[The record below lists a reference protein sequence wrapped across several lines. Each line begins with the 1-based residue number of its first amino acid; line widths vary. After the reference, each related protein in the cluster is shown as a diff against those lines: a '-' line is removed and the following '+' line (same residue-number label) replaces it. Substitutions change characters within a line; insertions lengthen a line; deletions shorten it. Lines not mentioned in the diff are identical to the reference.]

1 MEPVLP
7 LGQELRFEEAR
18 QALASFTTLV
28 DRNAGDPILN
38 AWLDDTA
45 HPRFLGA
52 LDENERMQWVDAALR
67 AIRGRD
73 HRIEDLLRWRAERHA
88 DHTWFT
94 ERGSGAPASGWTYA
108 AVRRH
113 VRSVAAALWQVDTR
127 GKRAPRVV
135 LWTANCVEGACADLA
150 CLAHDVFVVPLSVHL
165 DDEELQWIVE
175 RLDVDAVVTDTDD
188 RVRRV
193 IRLRKRIGR
202 GLEVFAL
209 QPGRSVDAGDATLLA
224 ERAADFGVDR
234 TATILEARPR
244 LGIDEPCT
252 AMFTSGSTGRPK
264 GVVFTPFHLISKR
277 YCRGA
282 ALPTVGRD
290 ETLYCFLPLFHTFG
304 RFLEMLGTL
313 YWRGTYVFAGNPSAE
328 ALMAA
333 MVEVEPTGLI
343 SIPQRWQQIRDAFEV
358 RAESGAIDDLRHVTG
373 GRLRWGLSAAG
384 YLDPRTFRFFHRHGV
399 ALCSGFGMTEATGG
413 ITMSPPDDYVDDTVG
428 RPLPGIEVRLDDGG
442 EMLVRGAYVARYLS
456 ENGSDLE
463 LEPTEPGPG
472 GDEAHQGEG
481 WLRTGDV
488 FRELGGAHLQIVD
501 RVKDIYKNSRGQTV
515 APRRVE
521 DQFTDVPGIRRV
533 FLVGDHRPWNALLVV
548 PDLDDPILRDA
559 PDEISRHE
567 YFGHVI
573 AAANRRLAPFERVV
587 DYALLD
593 RDFDAERGELT
604 PKKSFRRKVITENFA
619 STIEDLYRA
628 PFVQRRIS
636 GLDVRLPQWLLR
648 DLNVLEDDIEAGD
661 GVLVDARRGR
671 ELVVRRQDDGRV
683 RVGDLAYRI
692 DGDVIDLGR
701 LSRQPD
707 LWLGNPG
714 LLEFVPGKQGWDVPT
729 PGVGDDVA
737 LPHDHTPTADFV
749 PRAPADDVDD
759 LVVRANALVQTV
771 LHALPESGLVALEEL
786 AKILGQS
793 DLRLD
798 HAIRQRLTT
807 LAWHDDEMLR
817 CEAYRVLLL
826 DEPTARYNEAFG
838 PFIQSG
844 RPFLSHHSIRR
855 IASERFGSRRL
866 EALRQRL
873 AHYRDIGDWPA
884 SAMIRQQFL
893 DVLRLLADFARHD
906 VEYYHPVRC
915 ELASWA
921 LHEADPELA
930 ARASGMLDGLVN
942 DFERS
947 LESRL
952 ADRSGPTSEQVVFD
966 EDIDEAARQ
975 QHWTLLS
982 SKAFLTQ
989 SIQLA
994 FNEPSFDPGEIA
1006 PGGLWIST
1014 AGSTTGPQ
1022 VYFRW
1027 SVRTRGGRHYQLFVI
1042 VRRDLGTAQVI
1053 ETNYRML
1060 AIGGHPFGE
1069 RVLARFGCARPELG
1083 AMSLEYVD
1091 DLSVEEQIRRAVGH
1105 SRTGSESPDTLDW
1118 RRTYV
1123 RGMGAVIAVWARSGR
1138 RLVPRVARTNN
1149 VVVPVIDF
1157 REGARVLSLAGWQ
1170 AGSSARDLFVP
1181 LWKGFYPRVIA
1192 QAPECGSWIDPRWIV
1207 EATVEALGPEAAEK
1221 AIEDALADALPSEL
1235 REALEAGRRD
1245 GAIEAHLPLA
1255 LELAI
1260 ERFRRWAAIN
1270 PAATLDAQI
1279 DQIEALIRLYH
1290 LERHGERVR
1299 AQLFRHTC
1307 FARSDDR
1314 TRAAFDALLA
1324 TLDPSSRTS
1333 ITQRVEL
1340 SELLGVLDDD
1350 HRRALARMVFPHRRS
1365 RDTVEV
1371 LTFGEPGHERVT
1383 VTTRVEDRD
1392 GRHYT
1397 VREPIG
1403 AEEVGQVYRV
1413 FYREHFA
1420 RAASESDRF
1429 LVTLDRD
1436 ERVVAAMIYREEST
1450 EVTHVDGIVV
1460 RSSLQGRGLAS
1471 ALLEDFCS
1479 RAAGRG
1485 RGVVK
1490 TSFVMRAFCEKRG
1503 FRADR
1508 RWGGLVRFLDGTA
1521 DTGENDPDVS
1531 DTTGN
1536 GRPS

>member
-7 LGQELRFEEAR
+7 IGQELRHTEAR
-18 QALASFTTLV
+18 DALASYASLV
-28 DRNAGDPILN
+28 ERNASDPILN

-52 LDENERMQWVDAALR
+52 LDESQRMQWVDCTLR
-67 AIRGRD
+67 AVRGRD
-73 HRIEDLLRWRAERHA
+73 HRIEDLLRWRAERHG
-88 DHTWFT
+88 DHTWFA
-94 ERGSGAPASGWTYA
+94 ERGTGAPSSGWTYA

-113 VRSVAAALWQVDTR
+113 VRSVAAALWQVDAR
-127 GKRAPRVV
+127 GKTTPRII
-135 LWTANCVEGACADLA
+135 LWTANSVEGACADLA
-150 CLAHDVFVVPLSVHL
+150 CLAHDLFVIPLSVHL

-188 RVRRV
+188 RARRA
-193 IRLRKRIGR
+193 IRMRQRVGR
-202 GLEVFAL
+202 ALDVYAL
-209 QPGRSVDAGDATLLA
+209 QPGRTVDSGDATLLA
-224 ERAADFGVDR
+224 ERAADFGLDR
-234 TATILEARPR
+234 TAEILEARAR
-244 LGIDEPCT
+244 FGIDEACT

-282 ALPTVGRD
+282 ALPAVGRD

-343 SIPQRWQQIRDAFEV
+343 SIPQRWQQIRDAFET
-358 RAESGAIDDLRHVTG
+358 RAEAGEVDELGAVTG
-373 GRLRWGLSAAG
+373 KRLRWGLSAAG
-384 YLDPRTFRFFHRHGV
+384 FLDPRTFRFFQRHGV

-413 ITMSPPDDYVDDTVG
+413 ITMSPPDDYVDETVG
-428 RPLPGIEVRLDDGG
+428 RPLPGIDVRLDASG

-456 ENGSDLE
+456 ESGSGLE
-463 LEPTEPGPG
+463 LDPPDPDPEG
-472 GDEAHQGEG
+472 GEG

-488 FRELGGAHLQIVD
+488 FRELGNGHLQIVD

-548 PDLDDPILRDA
+548 PDLEDPILRDA

-604 PKKSFRRKVITENFA
+604 PKNSFRRKVITENFA

-628 PFVQRRIS
+628 PFVQRDVA

-648 DLNVLEDDIEAGD
+648 DLNVLEDDIESGD
-661 GVLVDARRGR
+661 GVLIDARRQR

-692 DGDVIDLGR
+692 DGNVIDLGR

-714 LLEFVPGKQGWDVPT
+714 LLDFVPGKQGWDVPT
-729 PGVGDDVA
+729 PGIGDDLT
-737 LPHDHTPTADFV
+737 LPAGHAPAADFV
-749 PRAPADDVDD
+749 PLDPADDVDE
-759 LVVRANALVQTV
+759 LVRRANALVQTV
-771 LHALPESGLVALEEL
+771 LHAVPEAGLVALEDL
-786 AKILGQS
+786 ASILGQS

-807 LAWHDDEMLR
+807 LASHDDEMLR

-826 DEPTARYNEAFG
+826 DEPTVRYNEAFG

-844 RPFLSHHSIRR
+844 RPFLNHHSIRR

-873 AHYRDIGDWPA
+873 AHYRDTGAWPA
-884 SAMIRQQFL
+884 SALIRQQFL
-893 DVLRLLADFARHD
+893 DVLHLLADFARQD

-930 ARASGMLDGLVN
+930 ARASGMLDSLVR
-942 DFERS
+942 DFERK

-952 ADRSGPTSEQVVFD
+952 ADRSGPTPEQVVFD
-966 EDIDEAARQ
+966 DDIDESARQ
-975 QHWTLLS
+975 QHWTLLA

-989 SIQLA
+989 SIHLA
-994 FNEPSFDPGEIA
+994 FNDPSFDPGEIA
-1006 PGGLWIST
+1006 ENGLWIST

-1022 VYFRW
+1022 GYFRW

-1042 VRRDLGTAQVI
+1042 VRRDLGTAHVI

-1083 AMSLEYVD
+1083 AMSLEHVD

-1138 RLVPRVARTNN
+1138 RLVPCVARTNN

-1170 AGSSARDLFVP
+1170 AGASARDLFVP
-1181 LWKGFYPRVIA
+1181 LWKGFFPRVLA
-1192 QAPECGSWIDPRWIV
+1192 QAPECESWIDPRWIV
-1207 EATVEALGPEAAEK
+1207 EATVEALGPEAAER
-1221 AIEDALADALPSEL
+1221 AIDEALADDLPDEL

-1307 FARSDDR
+1307 FEHADER
-1314 TRAAFDALLA
+1314 TRVAFDALLA
-1324 TLDPSSRTS
+1324 TLAPSSRTS

-1429 LVTLDRD
+1429 LVALDRD
-1436 ERVVAAMIYREEST
+1436 ERVVAAVIYREESA

-1508 RWGGLVRFLDGTA
+1508 RWGGLVRFLDETRNPTEDVENVSGT
-1521 DTGENDPDVS
+1521 
-1531 DTTGN
+1531 N
-1536 GRPS
+1536 GHDAPS